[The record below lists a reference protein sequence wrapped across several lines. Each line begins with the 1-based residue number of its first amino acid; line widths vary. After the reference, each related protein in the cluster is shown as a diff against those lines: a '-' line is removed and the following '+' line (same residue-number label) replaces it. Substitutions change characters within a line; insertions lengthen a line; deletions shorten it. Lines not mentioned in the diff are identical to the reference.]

1 MVFKRRDKPPILA
14 RLREVLLPR
23 RGWHRGIEYLGH
35 RIRRLPDTPHRV
47 ALGFACGV
55 FVSFTPFFG
64 LHFLL
69 AVGLAR
75 LVRGNLIAGLIGTAV
90 GNPLTFPLIASV
102 SLGLGRRILGY
113 GVTGR
118 DFSRIVDAFWQATVG
133 LGQSLLSLV
142 GFGEAQWGKLA
153 RLLVDVIWPYF
164 VGGLLPGLVAAIAG
178 YYLTRP
184 IVAAHQAR
192 RRNRRLA
199 RARSLL
205 AGKQSEADATR
216 AAGYTAEE

>member
-102 SLGLGRRILGY
+102 SLGLGRRILGH

-205 AGKQSEADATR
+205 AGKQSEADAAR